1 MTKRRSSKGGHDRK
15 FVIAFNMKKIF
26 SRYFFLVLKIEGKQ
40 VAVIVTAPDAVYV
53 DIHENI
59 PS

>member
-26 SRYFFLVLKIEGKQ
+26 SRFFWLLKLQ
-40 VAVIVTAPDAVYV
+40 VAVIVTAPNAVYV